1 MWSSTFCLTVMTTR
15 QEILGWTPI
24 VIPKEDLENVRIAA
38 NAAPLSGKITV
49 EGADAAKPADPNS
62 PARYRVQLTAVDIP
76 ATIQMGAMT
85 KPDSS
90 FTTSAL
96 APGKYI
102 ADIAGLPAGSYLK
115 SLRMAGVDV
124 LDDDL
129 YWSADPGR
137 TLEAV
142 ISPKAATLD
151 GIVRDEDGNP
161 VTGTVTLVPVP
172 ARPGH
177 GRLYPSTTADQ
188 QGKFSFPSVP
198 PGTYKVYAWEDI
210 DSTAHWDP
218 NYVRPFESRGE
229 SAEVTEGGH
238 ASVSLKL
245 IPAAVMRAALRKA
258 GL

>member
-1 MWSSTFCLTVMTTR
+1 
-15 QEILGWTPI
+15 
-24 VIPKEDLENVRIAA
+24 
-38 NAAPLSGKITV
+38 LSGKITV

-62 PARYRVQLTAVDIP
+62 PVRYRIQLTAVDIP

-85 KPDSS
+85 KPDGS

-198 PGTYKVYAWEDI
+198 PGAYKVYAWEDI